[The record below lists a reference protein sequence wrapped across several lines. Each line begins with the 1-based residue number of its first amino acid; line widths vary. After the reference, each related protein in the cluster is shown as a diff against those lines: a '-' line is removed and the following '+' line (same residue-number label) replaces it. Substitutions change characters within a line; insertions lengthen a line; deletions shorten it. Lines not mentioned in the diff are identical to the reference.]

1 MDRVVDTS
9 RAPSPNSDES
19 LNETLNETL
28 KVFISYSRDDMAF
41 ADELVGGLEYDGG
54 FEVTIDRH
62 AIHEGEDWKIR
73 LGALIAEADTIVF
86 ILTPKS
92 ATSPICQWEV
102 EEAVR
107 MSKRILPVQALPL
120 DGVTPPK
127 ELGRLNYVRFDPV
140 DDGRPRS
147 FMDGL
152 KGLRRA
158 LNTDIN
164 WLREHNRL
172 LGRALE
178 WDAANRAENRL
189 LLGSDIETAKDWLER
204 QPKDAPPPTE
214 LHHDFISASEQ
225 AQTTRLSDERK
236 RAETL
241 ERAVTRTRW
250 LLAGAVV
257 LALAAGAAGFFAK
270 TQGDL
275 AITKAE
281 EAEKSETRTKKVTA
295 TAQFTQSGL
304 LAKAASEL
312 TDWKLGRD
320 AGTAL
325 LLALEGLP
333 DTSSSDESR
342 SNWKYAPK
350 ARVALG
356 NALRNIRERATLKG
370 HTDWVASARF
380 SPDGQRIITA
390 SGDRPPGSGTAK
402 PALKSP
408 CLQGPY
414 EPGPERIGS
423 ARMAPASSPPALTG
437 PPGSGTA
444 KPALKSPCSRDIRA
458 WSRAP
463 GSARMATAS

>member
-1 MDRVVDTS
+1 MDAVVDTS

-19 LNETLNETL
+19 LNESLNETL

-62 AIHEGEDWKIR
+62 AIHEGEDWKVR
-73 LGALIAEADTIVF
+73 LSALIAEADTIIF

-107 MSKRILPVQALPL
+107 LSKRILPVQALPL
-120 DGVTPPK
+120 EGVTPPK
-127 ELGRLNYVRFDPV
+127 ELGRLNYVRFDPL
-140 DDGRPRS
+140 DDGRTRS

-189 LLGSDIETAKDWLER
+189 LLGSDIEITKDWLER

-225 AQTTRLSDERK
+225 AQTTRLSDERR

-250 LLAGAVV
+250 ALAGAVV
-257 LALAAGAAGFFAK
+257 LALAAGAAGFYAK
-270 TQGDL
+270 AQGDL

-281 EAEKSETRTKKVTA
+281 EAEKSENRTKK
-295 TAQFTQSGL
+295 
-304 LAKAASEL
+304 
-312 TDWKLGRD
+312 
-320 AGTAL
+320 
-325 LLALEGLP
+325 
-333 DTSSSDESR
+333 
-342 SNWKYAPK
+342 SNSHGAIY
-350 ARVALG
+350 
-356 NALRNIRERATLKG
+356 T
-370 HTDWVASARF
+370 
-380 SPDGQRIITA
+380 
-390 SGDRPPGSGTAK
+390 
-402 PALKSP
+402 
-408 CLQGPY
+408 
-414 EPGPERIGS
+414 
-423 ARMAPASSPPALTG
+423 
-437 PPGSGTA
+437 
-444 KPALKSPCSRDIRA
+444 IRA
-458 WSRAP
+458 A
-463 GSARMATAS
+463 GQGGE